1 VRLEDVL
8 ADLRGEA
15 AVLRANGHGAQ
26 AQSIERACTQV
37 AESMAAYLDWLSE
50 DEAHSRSGKSVDWLR
65 QRFPGW
71 LDLGLARLSESRP
84 PRRQYRRITIPIRAN
99 LDAAR
104 ADARR
109 QAESAA

>member
-1 VRLEDVL
+1 MRLEDVL

-26 AQSIERACTQV
+26 ADSIERACGRV
-37 AESMAAYLDWLSE
+37 AESMAAYLDWLTE
-50 DEAHSRSGKSVDWLR
+50 DEAHSRSGKSVEWLR
-65 QRFPGW
+65 TRFASW
-71 LDLGLARLSESRP
+71 MDLGLARYTDARP
-84 PRRQYRRITIPIRAN
+84 PRRQYRRVIIPVRAN

-109 QAESAA
+109 QADKVA